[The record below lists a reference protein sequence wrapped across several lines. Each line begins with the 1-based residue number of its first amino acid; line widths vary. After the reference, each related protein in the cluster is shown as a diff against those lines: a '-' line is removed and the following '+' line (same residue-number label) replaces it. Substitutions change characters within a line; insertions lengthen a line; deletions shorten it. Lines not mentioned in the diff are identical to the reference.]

1 MLAVSNTYVLQSH
14 TELTS
19 YSTVRESHIQALVP
33 RVSSYPRVPEHA
45 QLTHNITPPA
55 CYPCTAPCPQH
66 TAAVYMNFSGSRQR
80 SAVRSHLAFE
90 NDTSFKSLTSTN
102 PRSVSQSRNLPRSNY
117 VLKSFSNPEHQ
128 NNLESIGN
136 IASRN
141 YPTECPIE
149 RKATCHSMARL
160 KASARSP
167 LHERHL
173 DSYQHQKECVCN
185 IHDEKVNSQMFAHQQ
200 TQEIHVE
207 NVAWRENH
215 QQCINARHLSPACRN
230 LNHSIASIL
239 NISSGRTDGKNCQET
254 GSSINTN
261 EDHIECNKTFDCEI
275 NVDTVVS
282 EQNECLE
289 CDPSLTV
296 ENVDVDKNFHASP
309 TLQNIKTRGDNEFKE
324 KDNKESVPQ
333 STNSV
338 KCTSVNSRKQCH
350 NIGDFCVTTDNTG
363 KHNNHE
369 EARMND
375 SFGNA
380 KVKEAAVLRDT
391 HALHEASKKINNVKN
406 NNCLLSHVTKKPD
419 FTSENLQ
426 APTLPS
432 TYTQLPFM
440 SPTTTAPMLP
450 PFHTLSQLHRKGAYD
465 KASAFKP
472 ISKLAAS
479 LPLFPDHVAPFGN
492 WACQSFVPYNI
503 RTCNQPTTPATV
515 YSSSVVYPKCI
526 TDFSSGNNT
535 FGENR
540 VEQHDGSFHQRHG
553 YANMLNSSP
562 ATLASEKAPENV
574 DRWMSWLRQTE
585 EHPFKSGQFDERI
598 SSRVAPPPRY
608 HCDFCNKTYSTF
620 GGLSK
625 HRQFHCSQHVKKE
638 FSCKVCN
645 RAYSS
650 LGALKMHIRTHTLPC
665 KCQECGKA
673 FSRPW
678 LLQGHLRTHTGE
690 KPFKCSHCG
699 RAFADRSNLRAHLQT
714 HAEIKRYACCK
725 CGKTFSRMSLLTK
738 HAQGNCLANMKNR

>member
-1 MLAVSNTYVLQSH
+1 
-14 TELTS
+14 
-19 YSTVRESHIQALVP
+19 
-33 RVSSYPRVPEHA
+33 
-45 QLTHNITPPA
+45 
-55 CYPCTAPCPQH
+55 
-66 TAAVYMNFSGSRQR
+66 MNFSGSQQN
-80 SAVRSHLAFE
+80 SAVRSLPFE
-90 NDTSFKSLTSTN
+90 NDTRFKSLTSTN
-102 PRSVSQSRNLPRSNY
+102 HGSVSQSRNLPRSND
-117 VLKSFSNPEHQ
+117 VLKRFPNPEHQ
-128 NNLESIGN
+128 NNLKSIGN
-136 IASRN
+136 IAARN
-141 YPTECPIE
+141 YRTECPIE
-149 RKATCHSMARL
+149 RKASFHNMAKL
-160 KASARSP
+160 KTSARSP
-167 LHERHL
+167 LHDRL
-173 DSYQHQKECVCN
+173 DRSSDSYQHQKECPCN
-185 IHDEKVNSQMFAHQQ
+185 IHDEKVNSQIFTHRQ
-200 TQEIHVE
+200 TQEICVE
-207 NVAWRENH
+207 DTAWREKH
-215 QQCINARHLSPACRN
+215 EQCTNVQHLSSACRN

-239 NISSGRTDGKNCQET
+239 NISAGRTDDKNRQQT

-261 EDHIECNKTFDCEI
+261 DAHRECSKRFDDQI

-282 EQNECLE
+282 EQNRCFE
-289 CDPSLTV
+289 CDLSLAA
-296 ENVDVDKNFHASP
+296 ENVDVDKNVHASP
-309 TLQNIKTRGDNEFKE
+309 TLQNINRRRDSEFKE
-324 KDNKESVPQ
+324 TDNKESLPQ

-338 KCTSVNSRKQCH
+338 TCASVISRKRYD
-350 NIGDFCVTTDNTG
+350 NDGDIGVTTDNTS

-369 EARMND
+369 EAYVND
-375 SFGNA
+375 SFGNT
-380 KVKEAAVLRDT
+380 KVQEAAVIPDT
-391 HALHEASKKINNVKN
+391 HALHEANKKVTSIKN
-406 NNCLLSHVTKKPD
+406 NKCLWSHATRKPD
-419 FTSENLQ
+419 FTPENLQ
-426 APTLPS
+426 ADTLPLP
-432 TYTQLPFM
+432 YTHLPFM
-440 SPTTTAPMLP
+440 NPTTSAPILP

-472 ISKLAAS
+472 ISKLAVS
-479 LPLFPDHVAPFGN
+479 LPLFPDHVAPYGN
-492 WACQSFVPYNI
+492 WACRSFVPYNI
-503 RTCNQPTTPATV
+503 RTCNRQANPTTV

-526 TDFSSGNNT
+526 TDFSSGNIT
-535 FGENR
+535 FGESP
-540 VEQHDGSFHQRHG
+540 VEQHNGSFHQKHG
-553 YANMLNSSP
+553 YANILNSSP

-585 EHPFKSGQFDERI
+585 EHPIKSGQFDEHI

-738 HAQGNCLANMKNR
+738 HTQGNCLANMKNR